1 MGFRKTA
8 GDLLKG
14 PRDGVGEGDRLQEE
28 GKPNRP
34 LGKQE
39 KNAAEETRGPQI
51 KRGQGR
57 K

>member
-39 KNAAEETRGPQI
+39 KNAAKETRGPQI